1 METLA
6 GSSWW
11 HRRGGLEWVD
21 GEKGFGFG
29 RRFGVNLHLD
39 GDSSWFIL
47 VALSVLSLGLEHS
60 ERQMLKPNSRR
71 LSGPKHKGMG

>member
-1 METLA
+1 
-6 GSSWW
+6 
-11 HRRGGLEWVD
+11 VD

-39 GDSSWFIL
+39 GDASWFIL

-60 ERQMLKPNSRR
+60 ECQMLKPNSRR